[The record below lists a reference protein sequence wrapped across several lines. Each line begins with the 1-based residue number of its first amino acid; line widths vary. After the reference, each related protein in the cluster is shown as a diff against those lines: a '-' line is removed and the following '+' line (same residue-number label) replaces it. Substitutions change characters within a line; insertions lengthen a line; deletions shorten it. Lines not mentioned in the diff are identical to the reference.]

1 MHSCLVPETNTSLMA
16 WPFCPQHRIIEA
28 RHVSQALLIEATDKH
43 AGSISKIAR
52 QKQVWDCAQRH
63 DRKQLQV

>member
-1 MHSCLVPETNTSLMA
+1 MA

-43 AGSISKIAR
+43 AGSISKTAR

-63 DRKQLQV
+63 DREQLQV